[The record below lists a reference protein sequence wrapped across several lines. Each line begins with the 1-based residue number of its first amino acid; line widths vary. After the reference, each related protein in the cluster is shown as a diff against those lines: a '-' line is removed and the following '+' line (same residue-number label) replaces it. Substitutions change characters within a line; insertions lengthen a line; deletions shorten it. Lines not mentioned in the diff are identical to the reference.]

1 VVGGCITGKRAAGS
15 GKRLM
20 RTGVQTPFPTRADV
34 ARGVVGPS
42 HVRLLDGSCC
52 PKGLYESGICPRGFP

>member
-1 VVGGCITGKRAAGS
+1 VYNGE
-15 GKRLM
+15 
-20 RTGVQTPFPTRADV
+20 
-34 ARGVVGPS
+34 ARGGEREEVNADPGPNSLSHARRRRPRRRLGPS